1 MGRRRRCA
9 VSGAA
14 LAGVDGVIRPFA
26 NVGLF
31 GGFADADGHMRD
43 SLPDWLRHD
52 GTAADALA
60 PTTTNVT
67 TARLVS
73 VLRRHGAP
81 AVVDYLSLDVEG
93 AEYEVLADP
102 ELHAAFAFR
111 AISVEHNA
119 HRHGVKTRDALRN
132 MLAGFGYEV
141 VEAGRTDAGDAI
153 DDFYV
158 LRAPP
163 GTPGPNVV
171 AVLRPRAT
179 NGASNQLA
187 ALHALVAV
195 ANAVGGLDLA
205 ELSIG
210 LPDGGRAPL
219 SAISESAELEACVG
233 GTIVAEAAAAIG
245 GGRARVLCFADHVF
259 EALGES
265 PEGLGRCGEL
275 AAKFGCAAGA
285 PCVHSTALLLELDL
299 AAYAQQGWTAD
310 VVDLGNEEDGDALL
324 EAARAAKAGADALV
338 LLDSLSVP
346 DLARAAFASIS
357 PLCAS
362 TSFGG
367 LFALPRES
375 RAAAAVAAKAMCGGD
390 FVGVHWR
397 RDDYCVVDEGCVSVE
412 VVARAAAKA
421 AAGGC
426 VFVATDER
434 DAEVLERFE
443 KAVRLACDAC
453 TVAFE
458 TSFFSHMLA
467 AGTPASAQLAAAT
480 AAKATLALAR
490 TFVATT
496 HPHWGLSS
504 FSWHVGVARFAA
516 GRAPPIFYDEATA
529 VDVQDRFSPAEPY
542 RPGGRAAAP
551 DTRRGPGPDGGAPLR
566 GSPPLALPDGTAS
579 VVLNIGSSL
588 DPALPAPGSI
598 GVVTVAFEPLPD
610 VAAAIPVRPNLV
622 VVAAAVAAYD
632 GLGGMRRY
640 NEGGVSSSL
649 HTAARRGGWNVNTT
663 RGDGARV
670 VVPVL
675 ALGKILESIRED
687 VFFLKTDMQGAD
699 FDAVSSVDRKLL
711 RRVSFLATE
720 TWAENA
726 RTYAGVAN
734 DLCRDWVPAME
745 RAGFVL
751 VHVAPVFAVPYVS
764 DHAAFAEAFVVHDR
778 CGRDDAV
785 PTQFEYCEAD
795 AYWVR
800 DDVVREM
807 GSGDFTSFDAL
818 SARLRPADWP
828 VQDFRGLPRMP
839 HSTRPPRPA
848 GRVGAYVGVRD
859 CALARVHGNSSLL
872 EQRILELL
880 QVASLETIIV
890 EATSNAAT
898 TVARRY
904 FPVTTVVARTEGSV
918 AARAAAA
925 SRAEDLDVV
934 LYVDAASVSG
944 DSDRFEAL
952 LAAFFEA
959 GSHDAALI
967 DDDAEPTAVVV
978 SIDALS
984 AAGLRGRKPR
994 VVESTRGI
1002 DACANPAAARGASRI
1017 SSNARVAPVLH
1028 RYPRVEGEISLNGV
1042 VHTFNISDADGAIA
1056 GQIERICARLGCDE
1070 AGIGA
1075 LMNYAW
1081 TRTPRA

>member
-1 MGRRRRCA
+1 M
-9 VSGAA
+9 
-14 LAGVDGVIRPFA
+14 
-26 NVGLF
+26 
-31 GGFADADGHMRD
+31 
-43 SLPDWLRHD
+43 
-52 GTAADALA
+52 
-60 PTTTNVT
+60 
-67 TARLVS
+67 
-73 VLRRHGAP
+73 
-81 AVVDYLSLDVEG
+81 
-93 AEYEVLADP
+93 
-102 ELHAAFAFR
+102 
-111 AISVEHNA
+111 
-119 HRHGVKTRDALRN
+119 
-132 MLAGFGYEV
+132 
-141 VEAGRTDAGDAI
+141 
-153 DDFYV
+153 
-158 LRAPP
+158 
-163 GTPGPNVV
+163 
-171 AVLRPRAT
+171 
-179 NGASNQLA
+179 
-187 ALHALVAV
+187 
-195 ANAVGGLDLA
+195 
-205 ELSIG
+205 
-210 LPDGGRAPL
+210 
-219 SAISESAELEACVG
+219 
-233 GTIVAEAAAAIG
+233 
-245 GGRARVLCFADHVF
+245 
-259 EALGES
+259 
-265 PEGLGRCGEL
+265 
-275 AAKFGCAAGA
+275 
-285 PCVHSTALLLELDL
+285 
-299 AAYAQQGWTAD
+299 
-310 VVDLGNEEDGDALL
+310 
-324 EAARAAKAGADALV
+324 
-338 LLDSLSVP
+338 
-346 DLARAAFASIS
+346 
-357 PLCAS
+357 
-362 TSFGG
+362 
-367 LFALPRES
+367 
-375 RAAAAVAAKAMCGGD
+375 
-390 FVGVHWR
+390 
-397 RDDYCVVDEGCVSVE
+397 
-412 VVARAAAKA
+412 
-421 AAGGC
+421 
-426 VFVATDER
+426 
-434 DAEVLERFE
+434 
-443 KAVRLACDAC
+443 
-453 TVAFE
+453 
-458 TSFFSHMLA
+458 
-467 AGTPASAQLAAAT
+467 
-480 AAKATLALAR
+480 
-490 TFVATT
+490 
-496 HPHWGLSS
+496 
-504 FSWHVGVARFAA
+504 
-516 GRAPPIFYDEATA
+516 
-529 VDVQDRFSPAEPY
+529 
-542 RPGGRAAAP
+542 
-551 DTRRGPGPDGGAPLR
+551 
-566 GSPPLALPDGTAS
+566 
-579 VVLNIGSSL
+579 LNIGSSL

-649 HTAARRGGWNVNTT
+649 HTAARRGEWNANTT

-807 GSGDFTSFDAL
+807 GSGDFTNFDAL

-828 VQDFRGLPRMP
+828 VQDFRGLPRRP